1 MNQQV
6 MTDYLLAAIHGF
18 KAAGIKR
25 AVISPGSRSTPLA
38 LLLHRDPEI
47 TCWIDVDERSAAF
60 FALGMTKVDLQ
71 PTLLLCTSGTAAANY
86 YPAIC
91 EAEATNFPLIVL
103 TADRPPELRG
113 VGAPQAMDQ
122 QSLYASHV
130 KKMVEMTVP
139 ENTPNILK
147 YSFWQAA
154 TTTIEALKQPRGPVH
169 LNFPLREPLLP
180 DFTRTCSIQQNIAY
194 LPTQQSLPAAV
205 LTELAPLFMKKGL
218 LVVGESLT
226 PSEAETLH
234 ALANHLGWPLVGDP
248 LTNLATCG
256 ETSAHFLPQADLIF
270 PQLDADFIPEVV
282 IRFGRL
288 PVTKNVLLWLSGLP
302 EGIDWLFVD
311 ESGQWQDQL
320 HRSAFLL
327 QLTIEDFVEQVSK
340 LPSRPQ
346 PEWFQ
351 PWQKLQAVAE
361 EALATTHSLTEW
373 NETAAVRILQQTLEH
388 DAQLLLANSNAI
400 RFVDRYGTVTGSAY
414 QVFGNR
420 GVNGI
425 DGLISTVAGI
435 AAASQ
440 KPTYLLIGDLAFF
453 HDMNGLQLLKQY
465 QLPVTIILLN
475 NNGGGIFS
483 FLSQNTLSE
492 SDFVPLFG
500 TPLDLD
506 FQQAAKLYGAKW
518 HAPATLTDFASQI
531 EQSLT
536 TPCFQII
543 EVVGLQKDPVI
554 AWQALQQEFQERISN
569 ENKR

>member
-1 MNQQV
+1 MNQQI
-6 MTDYLLAAIHGF
+6 MTDYLLAAIQGF
-18 KAAGIKR
+18 KTAGVKR

-47 TCWIDVDERSAAF
+47 ECWIDVDERSAAF

-91 EAEATNFPLIVL
+91 EAEATNLPLVVL

-122 QSLYASHV
+122 QNLYASHV

-139 ENTPNILK
+139 ENTPNMLR
-147 YSFWQAA
+147 YSFWQA
-154 TTTIEALKQPRGPVH
+154 TTTAIEAVKQPSGPVH

-180 DFTRTCSIQQNIAY
+180 DFTRSCSIQQ
-194 LPTQQSLPAAV
+194 SLAFPETNQTLSGET
-205 LTELAPLFMKKGL
+205 LTDLAPLLAKKGL

-226 PSEAETLH
+226 VTEAQRLLD
-234 ALANHLGWPLVGDP
+234 LAAFLGWPIVGDP

-256 ETSAHFLPQADLIF
+256 KTSDYFVSQADLIF
-270 PQLDADFIPEVV
+270 PHLEESMNPEVV

-288 PVTKNVLLWLSGLP
+288 PVTKSILQWLSNLP
-302 EGIDWLFVD
+302 EGIEWLFVD

-320 HRSAFLL
+320 HRGTYLL
-327 QLTIEDFVEQVSK
+327 QVAPSVFAEQVRK
-340 LPSRPQ
+340 LPSQPQ
-346 PEWFQ
+346 PGWSQ
-351 PWQKLQAVAE
+351 AWQKLQVI
-361 EALATTHSLTEW
+361 ATRLLRTIPYLFEW
-373 NETAAVRILQQTLEH
+373 NETAAVRCLQQTLGEE
-388 DAQLLLANSNAI
+388 AQILLANSNAI
-400 RFVDRYGTVTGSAY
+400 RFVDRYGTVTNQRY
-414 QVFGNR
+414 RVFGNR

-425 DGLISTVAGI
+425 DGLISTVAGM
-435 AAASQ
+435 ATVSQ
-440 KPTYLLIGDLAFF
+440 KPTYLLIGDLALF

-465 QLPVTIILLN
+465 QLPVTIVLLN

-492 SDFVPLFG
+492 SDFIPLFG

-506 FQQAAKLYGAKW
+506 FQQVAKLYGAKW
-518 HAPATLTDFASQI
+518 RQPKSLPEFEEQI
-531 EQSLT
+531 KKSLAK
-536 TPCFQII
+536 PCFQVI
-543 EVVGLQKDPVI
+543 EVVGNQKEPVTL
-554 AWQALQQEFQERISN
+554 WQEVQEAYKEGLSN
-569 ENKR
+569 EKD

>member
-38 LLLHRDPEI
+38 LLLHRDPAI
-47 TCWIDVDERSAAF
+47 DCWIDVDERSAAF

-91 EAEATNFPLIVL
+91 EAEATNLPLVVL

-122 QSLYASHV
+122 QNLYASHV

-139 ENTPNILK
+139 ENTPDMLQ

-154 TTTIEALKQPRGPVH
+154 TTTIEAVTQPRGPVH

-180 DFTRTCSIQQNIAY
+180 DFTRTCSIQQTIAY
-194 LPTQQSLPAAV
+194 PRTQQLLPTAV
-205 LTELAPLFMKKGL
+205 LTELAPLFTKKGL

-226 PSEAETLH
+226 PSEAEKLH
-234 ALANHLGWPLVGDP
+234 ELADHLGWPLVGDP

-256 ETSAHFLPQADLIF
+256 KASAHFLSQADLIF
-270 PQLDADFIPEVV
+270 PQLNVEMIPEVV

-288 PVTKNVLLWLSGLP
+288 PVTKNVLLWLSKLP
-302 EGIDWLFVD
+302 AGIEWLFVD

-320 HRSAFLL
+320 HRSAYLL
-327 QLTIEDFVEQVSK
+327 QLATEDFVAQVSQ

-351 PWQKLQAVAE
+351 PWQNLQVAAE
-361 EALATTHSLTEW
+361 ETLAETPSLAEW
-373 NETAAVRILQQTLEH
+373 NEAAAVRILQQTLGDE
-388 DAQLLLANSNAI
+388 AQLLLANSNAI
-400 RFVDRYGTVTGSAY
+400 RFVDRYGTVTDNTY

-453 HDMNGLQLLKQY
+453 HDMNGLQLLKHY

-506 FQQAAKLYGAKW
+506 FQLAAKLYGAKW
-518 HAPATLTDFASQI
+518 HGPATLADFATRI
-531 EQSLT
+531 EESLT

-543 EVVGLQKDPVI
+543 EVAGQQKDPVI
-554 AWQALQQEFQERISN
+554 AWQALQEAFQERISD
-569 ENKR
+569 ENKD